1 MNLEEQ
7 IRDELHRS
15 PLPATLVPPPDLA
28 DTVLRQVRRGRHA
41 RTALISVLAAAAVA
55 FGVPVAVVQW
65 TGGPDPGTVVG
76 DTPGRG
82 DSGSPSEPALAFPTP
97 GGGPN
102 VIHAYTRMDDET
114 TYLLDPSAG
123 RYRHLNFRVVLSPDL
138 RRAAVARDSRVGVA
152 ERDALLRDG
161 DAAVSW
167 LDLPPGN
174 GLAWSPDGTALVLTS
189 LSKDAGVVRFTAHRY
204 DLATGQV
211 TDTPIAVDIIGSAV
225 GWAADSQRYLA
236 LLPGDRT
243 ADSVQPGALQYINR
257 DGTLG
262 PRVEIA
268 GAWSAAPSRT
278 RRPAASCSSIPRG

>member
-1 MNLEEQ
+1 RSRDRDGAAPRADRGAAPAAATAAGRGGAALLRGPFRGRGGGPAGHLAGHGPQPGVQGPGETPRLLPGHRPLRRGGDPMNLEEQ

-114 TYLLDPSAG
+114 TYLQIG
-123 RYRHLNFRVVLSPDL
+123 R
-138 RRAAVARDSRVGVA
+138 
-152 ERDALLRDG
+152 
-161 DAAVSW
+161 
-167 LDLPPGN
+167 
-174 GLAWSPDGTALVLTS
+174 
-189 LSKDAGVVRFTAHRY
+189 
-204 DLATGQV
+204 
-211 TDTPIAVDIIGSAV
+211 
-225 GWAADSQRYLA
+225 
-236 LLPGDRT
+236 
-243 ADSVQPGALQYINR
+243 
-257 DGTLG
+257 
-262 PRVEIA
+262 
-268 GAWSAAPSRT
+268 
-278 RRPAASCSSIPRG
+278 